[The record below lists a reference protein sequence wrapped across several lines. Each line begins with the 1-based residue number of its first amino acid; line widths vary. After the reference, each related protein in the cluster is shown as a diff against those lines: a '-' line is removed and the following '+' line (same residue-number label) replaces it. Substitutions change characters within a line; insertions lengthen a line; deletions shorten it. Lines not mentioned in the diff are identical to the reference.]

1 MGKWAED
8 KLLLGSLVRQF
19 AFPLAAEV
27 PMTPMPSGPSPHEAD
42 KNGLRSVADELKRE
56 SERLRQLAEELKV
69 REAEMAEMVTNY
81 PHLKQ
86 AVYALL
92 REQFERELP
101 PLPDKDLEVI
111 AAEEGALPLEAFI
124 GELETPAEGG

>member
-1 MGKWAED
+1 MNLMASDPDPQKAEQNWF
-8 KLLLGSLVRQF
+8 S
-19 AFPLAAEV
+19 
-27 PMTPMPSGPSPHEAD
+27 SI
-42 KNGLRSVADELKRE
+42 ADELQRE
-56 SERLRQLAEELKV
+56 SERLRRLAEELKV
-69 REAEMAEMVTNY
+69 RAAEMAEMVTNY

-111 AAEEGALPLEAFI
+111 AAEEEALSLEAFI
-124 GELETPAEGG
+124 GELETPT

>member
-1 MGKWAED
+1 
-8 KLLLGSLVRQF
+8 
-19 AFPLAAEV
+19 
-27 PMTPMPSGPSPHEAD
+27 MTPWASEPNPRETE
-42 KNGLRSVADELKRE
+42 KNWLASLADELRRE
-56 SERLRQLAEELKV
+56 SERLRLLAEELKK

-81 PHLKQ
+81 PYLKQ

-92 REQFERELP
+92 REKFERELP

-124 GELETPAEGG
+124 GELETPVEGG